1 MTNPPIGR
9 VGKNPQISQKT
20 QMSRAPPKH
29 LPSPRFPV
37 LDFQFPISN
46 FQFSIFNFQCPH
58 SPIHRFL
65 NRWTPF
71 SPVGYIE
78 VVT

>member
-20 QMSRAPPKH
+20 QMSRAPP
-29 LPSPRFPV
+29 STFPP
-37 LDFQFPISN
+37 LAFQFSISN
-46 FQFSIFNFQCPH
+46 FQFPIFNFQFSMPPFTH
-58 SPIHRFL
+58 SPVL
-65 NRWTPF
+65 KPVDTF